1 LRKQRGETLKSVSE
15 IDMDPYNIGFDRY
28 QRFKATADLLEDL
41 AGPQS
46 LSILDVGSLDNTFA
60 LFLPRHQVQPWN
72 DHILSS
78 TGGLP
83 LPDKTF
89 DVAVALDVLEHIP
102 PPERPFF
109 MGELA
114 RISKLA
120 CVFAFPIASAALV
133 EEFVLRLT
141 GSKWLAEHKE
151 YGLPDPAEIEAIFK
165 RLGLTF
171 SRHPNASLASW
182 MSMMLL
188 MHGVQDENLKAE
200 ISIFFNRNFYRLE
213 NREPVYRYI
222 YLCRPA

>member
-1 LRKQRGETLKSVSE
+1 ME
-15 IDMDPYNIGFDRY
+15 PYNVWFDRY
-28 QRFKATADLLEDL
+28 QRFRATADLIENL
-41 AGPQS
+41 ASGRRF
-46 LSILDVGSLDNTFA
+46 SILDVGSLDNTFA
-60 LFLPRHQVQPWN
+60 LFLPRHQIKPWN
-72 DHILSS
+72 DLILSS

-83 LPDKTF
+83 LADKAF

-109 MGELA
+109 MGELV
-114 RISKLA
+114 RISRQA
-120 CVFAFPIASAALV
+120 CVFAFPIASAAAV

-151 YGLPDPAEIEAIFK
+151 HGLPDPAEVEGTFK
-165 RLGLTF
+165 KLGLTF

-188 MHGVQDENLKAE
+188 MHGVQDEKLKAE
-200 ISIFFNRNFYRLE
+200 ISIFFNRNFYLLE

>member
-1 LRKQRGETLKSVSE
+1 
-15 IDMDPYNIGFDRY
+15 MDKYKIWFDRY
-28 QRFKATADLLEDL
+28 QRFKATADLIEDL

-46 LSILDVGSLDNTFA
+46 LSILDVGSLGNAFA
-60 LFLPRHQVQPWN
+60 LFLPRHQLKPWN
-72 DHILSS
+72 DLVLSS

-83 LPDKTF
+83 LPDKGV
-89 DVAVALDVLEHIP
+89 DVAVALNVLEHVP
-102 PPERPFF
+102 SPERPFF
-109 MGELA
+109 IGELA

-120 CVFAFPIASAALV
+120 SVFAFPIASAASV

-151 YGLPDPAEIEAIFK
+151 HGLPDPGEIEAIFK

-171 SRHPNASLASW
+171 SRYPNASLASW

-188 MHGVQDENLKAE
+188 VHGVQDENLRGE
-200 ISIFFNRNFYRLE
+200 ISLFFNQNFYCLE